1 MINANDF
8 IDMFK
13 NPSEKNILF
22 GKMNASKK
30 LVFDGDTTASKKQ
43 FACLNSAPGVGDR
56 VAVYKQGQSYIILGV
71 VDSVGRSSD
80 NTKCTYTNGNIT
92 KFEEFDGAVLIK
104 TTNFAY
110 NTSGDIESIS
120 EIAGG
125 KTTTTTM
132 TYTDGI
138 LTSTTK
144 VVS

>member
-8 IDMFK
+8 IGMFK

-22 GKMNASKK
+22 GKMNTSKK

-43 FACLNSAPGVGDR
+43 FACINDAPGVGDR

-71 VDSVGRSSD
+71 VDSTGRSSD
-80 NTKCTYTNGNIT
+80 NTKCTYTDGKIT
-92 KFEEFDGAVLIK
+92 KFEEFDNTTLVK

-110 NTSGDIESIS
+110 NTNGDIETIQ

-132 TYTDGI
+132 IYTDGV

-144 VVS
+144 VVV